1 VLNNYY
7 GFAKKVIKLI
17 SLCAFF
23 LLFTGNL
30 QKDYRLI
37 FFRFGP
43 EDLLL
48 KVFPENN
55 DKTDENNTDYIMSK
69 IENGAAHIFLVKKS
83 PNERNIVDYKYKIVL
98 YKPQIINGNTINIP
112 IYSFGV
118 YFDDDDAVAVY
129 EPSKA
134 LPKEIKENNL
144 EKKFARSPGTN
155 IYFLKDYNGE
165 DFMLKERMRKVKF
178 LGKIK
183 NANGSY
189 TTITDDYKINVK
201 LIKKDDIN
209 NVSVSEN
216 IDSINSFVIPIN
228 NDIIVGLA
236 PYKIDTISEKERY
249 ILDSI
254 VVDKVEKTDTFI
266 HFAEVWDTMYEQ
278 ELIFVDDGYHID
290 FKFDKNLYNLEYSY
304 DDGDV
309 NRYDNS
315 PLSISIKENSDKK
328 LKISLIG
335 KDFAVKYLKNPTTLI
350 NCDLSSDM
358 KALET
363 VKKISYEYPNTE
375 ILEDGSLYIKPDFNK
390 TSFAIL
396 SSPIRT
402 KIKYKILDPIY
413 SENDGEYKEIGE
425 TPIFFSDLDY
435 GKYSFVA
442 YWYEKD
448 ERTLLVN
455 YVTDEVVVEFSD
467 PKSKKYIS
475 DIKYFQKNETSIPY
489 IEFNR
494 DTVGKRKNPII
505 SEDTSPD
512 LSERKNDIDV
522 DLELTKIEDKD
533 VVTSVVENTS
543 DITDKIE
550 TKDKIEALLDN
561 KYDSTT
567 DKINTSTDKVE
578 TTMDKNDVTTDKIE
592 IVNNENN
599 KIQKKIDNLSGYLP
613 IKFQSIKKDDT
624 KLFYIQIASYRLR
637 KENVYYIECFGDFFI
652 AEYKNKFGKN
662 FENNP
667 KVAYKSIEGNKFLA
681 LLLGPFDYETA
692 ESYLS
697 SVYFFAEDAF
707 MVSQEVLEE
716 YR

>member
-1 VLNNYY
+1 MLNNYY
-7 GFAKKVIKLI
+7 SFAKKVIKLI
-17 SLCAFF
+17 SFCAFF

-48 KVFPENN
+48 KVFPDNN

-69 IENGAAHIFLVKKS
+69 IENGNAHIFLVKKS
-83 PNERNIVDYKYKIVL
+83 PNERNIVDYKYKIIL
-98 YKPQIINGNTINIP
+98 YKPQSINGNTINIP

-118 YFDDDDAVAVY
+118 YFDDDDAVVVY

-189 TTITDDYKINVK
+189 TAITDDYKINVK

-209 NVSVSEN
+209 NLSLSEN
-216 IDSINSFVIPIN
+216 IDSINSFIIPIN
-228 NDIIVGLA
+228 YDIIVGLA
-236 PYKIDTISEKERY
+236 PYKIDTVSAKERY
-249 ILDSI
+249 LLNSI
-254 VVDKVEKTDTFI
+254 VVDKIEKTDTFI

-278 ELIFVDDGYHID
+278 ELIFVDDGYYID

-304 DDGDV
+304 DGGEVKRHD
-309 NRYDNS
+309 YS

-358 KALET
+358 KAVET
-363 VKKISYEYPNTE
+363 IKKISYEYPNAE

-402 KIKYKILDPIY
+402 KIKYKLLDPIY
-413 SENDGEYKEIGE
+413 SENNGEYKEIGE
-425 TPIFFSDLDY
+425 TPIFFDDLDY

-455 YVTDEVVVEFSD
+455 YVTEETVVEFSD

-475 DIKYFQKNETSIPY
+475 EIKYFQKNETSIPY

-494 DTVGKRKNPII
+494 ETAGKKKNPII
-505 SEDTSPD
+505 FPDTSPD
-512 LSERKNDIDV
+512 VSEIKNDIDV
-522 DLELTKIEDKD
+522 DLDLTNNAQKEIVRPDI
-533 VVTSVVENTS
+533 ENTS
-543 DITDKIE
+543 DINDKIKTILE
-550 TKDKIEALLDN
+550 NI
-561 KYDSTT
+561 
-567 DKINTSTDKVE
+567 
-578 TTMDKNDVTTDKIE
+578 DVTTDKINQTVDKVDVTADK
-592 IVNNENN
+592 IVIENT
-599 KIQKKIDNLSGYLP
+599 KKNSISKTTDDLSGYLP
-613 IKFQSIKKDDT
+613 IKFQSIKKDEKNDY
-624 KLFYIQIASYRLR
+624 YIQIASYRLR

-652 AEYKNKFGKN
+652 AEYKNKYGKN

-667 KVAYKSIEGNKFLA
+667 KVAYKRVEGKKYLT
-681 LLLGPFDYETA
+681 LLLGPFDYNTA
-692 ESYLS
+692 ESYIS
-697 SVYFFAEDAF
+697 NVYVLAEDAF
-707 MVSQEVLEE
+707 MVSQNVFEE

>member
-1 VLNNYY
+1 MLNNYY
-7 GFAKKVIKLI
+7 SFAKKVIKLI

-48 KVFPENN
+48 KVFPDNN

-69 IENGAAHIFLVKKS
+69 IENGNAHIFLVKKS
-83 PNERNIVDYKYKIVL
+83 PNERNIVDYKYKIIL
-98 YKPQIINGNTINIP
+98 YKPQSINGNTINIP

-118 YFDDDDAVAVY
+118 YFDDDDAVVVY

-189 TTITDDYKINVK
+189 TAITDDYNINVK

-209 NVSVSEN
+209 NLSLSEN
-216 IDSINSFVIPIN
+216 IDSINSFIIPIN
-228 NDIIVGLA
+228 YDIIVGLA
-236 PYKIDTISEKERY
+236 PYKIDTVSAKERY
-249 ILDSI
+249 LLNSI
-254 VVDKVEKTDTFI
+254 VVDKIEKTDTFI

-278 ELIFVDDGYHID
+278 ELIFVDDGYYID

-304 DDGDV
+304 DGGEV
-309 NRYDNS
+309 NRRNSS

-358 KALET
+358 KAVET
-363 VKKISYEYPNTE
+363 IKKISYEYPNAE

-402 KIKYKILDPIY
+402 KIKYKLLDPIY
-413 SENDGEYKEIGE
+413 SENNGEYKEIGE
-425 TPIFFSDLDY
+425 TPIFFDDLDY

-455 YVTDEVVVEFSD
+455 YVTEETVVEFSD

-475 DIKYFQKNETSIPY
+475 EIKYFQKNETSIPY

-494 DTVGKRKNPII
+494 ETAGKKKNPII
-505 SEDTSPD
+505 FPDTSPD
-512 LSERKNDIDV
+512 VSEIKNDIDV
-522 DLELTKIEDKD
+522 DLDLTNDEKKEI
-533 VVTSVVENTS
+533 VRPVIENTS
-543 DITDKIE
+543 DI
-550 TKDKIEALLDN
+550 N
-561 KYDSTT
+561 
-567 DKINTSTDKVE
+567 DKINATLEKI
-578 TTMDKNDVTTDKIE
+578 DVTTDKINQTVDKVDVTADK
-592 IVNNENN
+592 IVIENTEKN
-599 KIQKKIDNLSGYLP
+599 SISKTTDDLSGYLP
-613 IKFQSIKKDDT
+613 IKFQSIKKDANNDY
-624 KLFYIQIASYRLR
+624 YIQIASYRLR

-652 AEYKNKFGKN
+652 AEYKNKYGKN

-667 KVAYKSIEGNKFLA
+667 KVAYKIVEGKKYLT
-681 LLLGPFDYETA
+681 LLLGPFDYNTA
-692 ESYLS
+692 ESYMS
-697 SVYFFAEDAF
+697 NVYVLAEDAF
-707 MVSQEVLEE
+707 MVSQNVFEE

>member
-7 GFAKKVIKLI
+7 NIAKKIIKLL

-48 KVFPENN
+48 KVFPDNK

-69 IENGAAHIFLVKKS
+69 IENGNAHIFLVKKS

-98 YKPQIINGNTINIP
+98 YKPQLINGNTINIP
-112 IYSFGV
+112 IYSFSV
-118 YFDDDDAVAVY
+118 YFDDDDVVVVY

-189 TTITDDYKINVK
+189 TKITDDYKINIK
-201 LIKKDDIN
+201 LIKKDDVN
-209 NVSVSEN
+209 DLGSSEN
-216 IDSINSFVIPIN
+216 ADSINSFIIPIN
-228 NDIIVGLA
+228 YDIIVGLA
-236 PYKIDTISEKERY
+236 PYKIETESLKERY
-249 ILDSI
+249 ILHSI
-254 VVDKVEKTDTFI
+254 VVDKEEKTDTFI

-278 ELIFVDDGYHID
+278 ELIFVDDGYFID
-290 FKFDKNLYNLEYSY
+290 FKFDKNLYNLEYSF

-309 NRYDNS
+309 NRYDSS
-315 PLSISIKENSDKK
+315 PLSISIKENGGKN
-328 LKISLIG
+328 LKICLIA

-350 NCDLSSDM
+350 NCYLSSDM
-358 KALET
+358 KAIEIG
-363 VKKISYEYPNTE
+363 KRISYEYPNAE
-375 ILEDGSLYIKPDFNK
+375 ILEDGSIYIKPDFNK
-390 TSFAIL
+390 TPFAIL

-402 KIKYKILDPIY
+402 KIKYKLLDPIY
-413 SENDGEYKEIGE
+413 SEANGEYKEIGE
-425 TPIFFSDLDY
+425 TPIFFDNLDY
-435 GKYSFVA
+435 GKYAFVA

-455 YVTDEVVVEFSD
+455 YVTEESVVEFSD
-467 PKSKKYIS
+467 PKSKRYIS

-494 DTVGKRKNPII
+494 ETVGKKKNPLI
-505 SEDTSPD
+505 SADASPD
-512 LSERKNDIDV
+512 ESEIKEDIDV
-522 DLELTKIEDKD
+522 DLDLTKNLTKKEEENIFTPDIENKSDKIEKTEND
-533 VVTSVVENTS
+533 LTADKIVPSRDKVEATTDKTVVENS
-543 DITDKIE
+543 E
-550 TKDKIEALLDN
+550 
-561 KYDSTT
+561 S
-567 DKINTSTDKVE
+567 
-578 TTMDKNDVTTDKIE
+578 KN
-592 IVNNENN
+592 
-599 KIQKKIDNLSGYLP
+599 IQKKADYDSGYIP
-613 IKFQSIKKDDT
+613 IKFQSIKKDG
-624 KLFYIQIASYRLR
+624 KNSFYIQIASYKLR

-652 AEYKNKFGKN
+652 AEYKSKYGKN

-667 KVAYKSIEGNKFLA
+667 KVAYKDVEGEKYLA
-681 LLLGPFDYETA
+681 LLLGPFDYNVA
-692 ESYLS
+692 ESYLPN
-697 SVYFFAEDAF
+697 VYLLAEDAF
-707 MVSQEVLEE
+707 MVSQSAFEE